1 MPPEQPQPT
10 PKSLARRLAV
20 TGVKLAVSVALLVLL
35 FSRVD
40 VGKLWAN
47 ARQASLAWIAAALAA
62 YAVTVLASV
71 WRWWLLIEAQDVAM
85 PFSALFASMSVALFF
100 NNFLPSNIGGDVIR
114 IADTAKVTRS
124 KTLAATVV
132 LADRTMG
139 MMGLI
144 LVAALGVTLV
154 TSANRTPLPVWPS
167 WLWAGFSSG
176 MLVGGLMLWSPDSLG
191 RLLRPL
197 LVFHPEWVAGRI
209 GSITTALQ
217 RFRSHMSA
225 VVLCFSGAVA
235 VQMLTV
241 VFAWAVARAL
251 NIHISVFDL
260 AVVVPMAGVVQMIPV
275 SINGFGVREAM
286 YSLYFTRIGLPIEAA
301 ILLSLTT
308 TALVML
314 YSLTG
319 AAVYVGRGHH

>member
-1 MPPEQPQPT
+1 MPPEQPDPT
-10 PKSLARRLAV
+10 PTSLARRLAV
-20 TGVKLAVSVALLVLL
+20 TGVKLAVSVALLALL

-40 VGKLWAN
+40 VSKLWAN
-47 ARQASLAWIAAALAA
+47 ARQASLAWIAVALAA
-62 YAVTVLASV
+62 YAVTVFASV
-71 WRWWLLIEAQDVAM
+71 WRWWLLLEAQDVSM

-100 NNFLPSNIGGDVIR
+100 NNFLPSNIGGDVVR

-139 MMGLI
+139 MMALV

-154 TSANRTPLPVWPS
+154 TTANRAPLPVWPS
-167 WLWAGFSSG
+167 SLWFAFTSG
-176 MLVGGLMLWSPDSLG
+176 MLIGGLMLWSPDG
-191 RLLRPL
+191 VGWLLRPL
-197 LVFHPEWVAGRI
+197 LVFHPEWVSGRI
-209 GSITTALQ
+209 GSITTTLQ
-217 RFRSHMSA
+217 RFRSHMAA
-225 VVLCFSGAVA
+225 VVLCFVGAA
-235 VQMLTV
+235 FVQVMTV
-241 VFAWAVARAL
+241 VFGWAVARAL
-251 NIHISVFDL
+251 GIHITVFDL

-301 ILLSLTT
+301 ILLSLTS
-308 TALVML
+308 TALVMV